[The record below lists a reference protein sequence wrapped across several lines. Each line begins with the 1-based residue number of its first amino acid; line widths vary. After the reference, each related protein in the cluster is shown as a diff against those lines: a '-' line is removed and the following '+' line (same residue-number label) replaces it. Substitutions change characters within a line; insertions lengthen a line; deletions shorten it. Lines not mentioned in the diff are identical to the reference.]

1 MTLGLLAGAALGG
14 ALCLLVYALVP
25 PRPQLAAQVERWER
39 GRGRRQVT
47 TADGAAD
54 FQDRVGSW
62 LAREA
67 ARRGITVP
75 KIQADLALLGRSVE
89 SWWARKAGLA
99 LAGML
104 IPAVFTGL
112 MTAAGVGVPFTL
124 PAVFAVGLA
133 VVLFW
138 VPDLSVRREAEARR
152 DQLRRSLAAY
162 LDLVAM
168 SLAGGR
174 GVPQALPEAAQIGS
188 GWAFELLEET
198 IGRARYSGT
207 TPWAALA
214 DLGERT
220 GVPELVD
227 LGGALT
233 LVADDGAKVR
243 ASLTARAESQRQ
255 RQLAE
260 AEAAAERADEG
271 IRASHVLLFAGFLVF
286 LGYPAIVNVLGA

>member
-1 MTLGLLAGAALGG
+1 MTLGLLAGAAFGG

-39 GRGRRQVT
+39 GRGRRQVAT
-47 TADGAAD
+47 TDGAGD
-54 FQDRVGSW
+54 LQERVGGW

-67 ARRGITVP
+67 ARRGVTMP
-75 KIQADLALLGRSVE
+75 RIQADLALLGRGVE
-89 SWWARKAGLA
+89 TWWARKASLGLVG
-99 LAGML
+99 LL
-104 IPAVFTGL
+104 TPAVFTGL
-112 MTAAGVGVPFTL
+112 AAAAGVAVPFTI
-124 PAVFAVGLA
+124 PAVIAVGLA
-133 VVLFW
+133 VALFMA
-138 VPDLSVRREAEARR
+138 PDLTVRREAAERR
-152 DQLRRSLAAY
+152 DQLRRALAAY
-162 LDLVAM
+162 LDLVSM

-214 DLGERT
+214 ELGERT

-243 ASLTARAESQRQ
+243 ASLTARAKSQRK